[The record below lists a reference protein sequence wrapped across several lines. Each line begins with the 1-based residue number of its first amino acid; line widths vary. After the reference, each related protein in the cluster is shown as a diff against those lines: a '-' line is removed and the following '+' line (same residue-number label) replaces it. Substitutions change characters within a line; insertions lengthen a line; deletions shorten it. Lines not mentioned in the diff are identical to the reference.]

1 MKVAV
6 IGWELPP
13 AFSGGLGIH
22 TSNIFSIIGKMIPT
36 DIYLPDMGYSFS
48 GYPFNIRTV
57 QVTRGIAGGSYS
69 HVTNFTEA
77 VDDYNQKVVENFRPD
92 GVSVV
97 HCHDW
102 ITFSAGIE
110 IKEKFGIPLVVTF
123 HSTEYDR
130 SAYFNPQSDIM
141 KREKEGAEKAD
152 AIITVSNLTKKI
164 LVEKYNIDPDKITA
178 VYNGVKSSAYTQG
191 QNYKRERQI
200 LYFGRITS
208 QKGPK
213 FFMEMADKI
222 LQYEKNV
229 KFVMAGT
236 GDMLDEM
243 KVYAL
248 DHGFREKILFPGFV
262 DFHKA
267 IEYYKRSEVFVIPA
281 VSEPFGITVLESM
294 VSGTPVIM
302 SKTTGVGEALNNALK
317 SEYWD
322 TDVMSSYAVS
332 IINHKSLMDTLSLY
346 GKYEGMSFTWEKSA
360 IKTIEVYRS
369 IWKI

>member
-1 MKVAV
+1 
-6 IGWELPP
+6 
-13 AFSGGLGIH
+13 
-22 TSNIFSIIGKMIPT
+22 
-36 DIYLPDMGYSFS
+36 
-48 GYPFNIRTV
+48 
-57 QVTRGIAGGSYS
+57 
-69 HVTNFTEA
+69 
-77 VDDYNQKVVENFRPD
+77 
-92 GVSVV
+92 
-97 HCHDW
+97 
-102 ITFSAGIE
+102 
-110 IKEKFGIPLVVTF
+110 
-123 HSTEYDR
+123 
-130 SAYFNPQSDIM
+130 
-141 KREKEGAEKAD
+141 
-152 AIITVSNLTKKI
+152 
-164 LVEKYNIDPDKITA
+164 
-178 VYNGVKSSAYTQG
+178 
-191 QNYKRERQI
+191 
-200 LYFGRITS
+200 
-208 QKGPK
+208 
-213 FFMEMADKI
+213 MEMADKI

>member
-22 TSNIFSIIGKMIPT
+22 TSNIFSIIGRIIPV
-36 DIYLPDMGYSFS
+36 DIYLPDLGYYFPY
-48 GYPFNIRTV
+48 YPFNIRKIKV
-57 QVTRGIAGGSYS
+57 AKGIAGGSYS

-77 VDDYNQKVVENFRPD
+77 VDDYNSKVVENFRPD

-102 ITFSAGIE
+102 ITMKSGIE
-110 IKEKFGIPLVVTF
+110 IKKKFGIPLVVTF

-130 SAYFNPQSDIM
+130 SANFNPQEDIM
-141 KREKEGAEKAD
+141 KREKEGAENAD
-152 AIITVSNLTKKI
+152 AVITVSNLTKRVLI
-164 LVEKYNIDPDKITA
+164 EKYNIDPKKITT
-178 VYNGVKSSAYTQG
+178 VYNGVKASAYAG
-191 QNYKRERQI
+191 EYKKEKQI

-222 LQYEKNV
+222 LQYDKTV
-229 KFVMAGT
+229 KFAMAGT
-236 GDMLDEM
+236 GDMLDDM
-243 KVYAL
+243 KNYAH
-248 DHGFREKILFPGFV
+248 DHNFIDKIIFTGFI
-262 DFHKA
+262 DFYKA

-294 VSGTPVIM
+294 VSGTPVVM
-302 SKTTGVGEALNNALK
+302 SKTTGVGEAINNALK
-317 SEYWD
+317 CDYWD
-322 TDVMSSYAVS
+322 TDVMSSYALS
-332 IINHKSLMDTLSLY
+332 IIEHKSLMDTLSLY
-346 GKYEGMSFTWEKSA
+346 GRYEGMSFTWEKSA
-360 IKTIEVYRS
+360 MKTMEVYKTV
-369 IWKI
+369 WKI